1 MDDVRDRLED
11 ILRRVFRPERLEVV
25 DFSAAH
31 AGHDGARPGGQT
43 HFRVEIV
50 AAAFAGQNRLARQ
63 RLVMEAAAEL
73 LHGEIHALT
82 VRAVAPGESGGP

>member
-73 LHGEIHALT
+73 LRGEIHALT